1 MPNVNKVFLMGN
13 LTRDPQVSY
22 LPSQTAVCEIGLAIN
37 RNWTAQDGQKKE
49 EVTFVDCSAFGKTA
63 ETIGKY
69 LKKGR
74 PIFIEGRLK
83 YDTWEDKEGKKRSR
97 LRVVVDQFQ
106 FVDSRPGGSGAADG
120 GEAGGEGG
128 GQAYRPAA
136 RPIGRPA
143 AGNDA
148 PPADDGPPPINESD
162 IPF

>member
-13 LTRDPQVSY
+13 LTRDPQISY

-37 RNWTAQDGQKKE
+37 RNWTAQDGQKRE

>member
-97 LRVVVDQFQ
+97 LRVVIDQFQ
-106 FVDSRPGGSGAADG
+106 FVDSRPGGSGGSEG
-120 GEAGGEGG
+120 GEGGGEGG

>member
-37 RNWTAQDGQKKE
+37 RNWTAQDGQKRE

>member
-13 LTRDPQVSY
+13 LTRDPQISY

-120 GEAGGEGG
+120 GEAGGEDG